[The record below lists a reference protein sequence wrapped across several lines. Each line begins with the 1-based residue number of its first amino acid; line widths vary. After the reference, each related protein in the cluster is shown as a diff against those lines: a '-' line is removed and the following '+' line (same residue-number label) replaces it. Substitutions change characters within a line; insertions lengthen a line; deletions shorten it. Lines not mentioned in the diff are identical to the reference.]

1 MVRIKKRRKEEHEA
15 EVVDPFCDCN
25 SEMLIVRLWVRLE
38 KTVHHMNS

>member
-25 SEMLIVRLWVRLE
+25 SEMFNSQ
-38 KTVHHMNS
+38 TVG